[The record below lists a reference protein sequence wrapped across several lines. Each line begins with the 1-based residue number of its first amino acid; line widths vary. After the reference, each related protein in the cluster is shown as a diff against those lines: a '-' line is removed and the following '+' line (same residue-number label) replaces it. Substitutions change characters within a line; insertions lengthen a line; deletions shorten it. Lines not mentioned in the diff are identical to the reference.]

1 MPTRFARIEDL
12 FHGAVDLEPGARAAF
27 LERECA
33 GDEELLREV
42 QSLLAADSDAN
53 RFLGN
58 DQRDEVAAG
67 LINGQLPRRLGPYR
81 LLEVAGQGGMGLV
94 YRAERADGNFEQRVA
109 VKMLRPGPTTANLL
123 GRFHAERRVLA
134 RLEHPGI
141 ARIFD
146 AGEDEVGAPWLAME
160 FVDGEPIDRWCDGRR
175 LDLGARVQLF
185 LEVLAAVDHAHEQLV
200 VHRDL
205 KPDNI
210 LVDANG
216 RPRLLDFGIAKVLE
230 EDPDAQLRTQWDER
244 ALTPAYAS
252 PEQILGQVVGVRS
265 DVYSLGVVLFELLCG
280 CRPYNADSDS
290 RFALESAIATAQI
303 RFPSAALRRSADAKA
318 QASAR
323 GTTVEGLARRLT
335 GDLDRIA
342 MMALERE
349 PSRRYAST
357 ADLAADLRAWVEGKP
372 VRARGNGVRYRL
384 SKLVRRRPIESAL
397 VGVLTVGAV
406 VGASLFVR
414 QSLVM
419 ADQLDVIERL
429 ADGQRLEELRADA
442 VELVP
447 VGPERIQDMEDW
459 LARAMSLIERRD
471 LHARTQAELLGE
483 RSEPGTKEHT
493 WRSWQAARLG
503 ELVKGIDSLSQ
514 PSAHGIAIAA
524 VSARLERA
532 KSLVQRS
539 LVEQESAWSDTRDRV
554 AASPLYGGFALEP
567 ILGLVPLGVDPDGG
581 LEAFFALDTGAL
593 PERDAAGRFSMGE
606 ETGLV
611 LLLLPGG
618 SFPMG
623 AQSADETAPG
633 FDPLAESDEQPVH
646 PVELAPFL
654 LSKYEVTQGQWLRWT
669 GTNPS
674 DYVPGDIVGGAGFT
688 LSHPVEQVSWMEAR
702 AVLREFHLDL
712 PTEAQWEYGARAGTL
727 WPWSTGADERS
738 LDGSVN
744 LADKHAKDNGGP
756 DGWTYLE
763 WLDDGH
769 TVHAPVGSYA
779 PNPFGLLDMHGNL
792 WEWVRDGES
801 SYTQP
806 ARPGDGLRAE
816 VEDPRSETARVQ
828 ARGGGFFNPP
838 HALRSSERYLMRPT
852 QAARTLGL
860 RPARAVGA
868 WGELGQARER

>member
-33 GDEELLREV
+33 GDGELLREV
-42 QSLLAADSDAN
+42 QSLLAADAEAN
-53 RFLGN
+53 RFLDQ
-58 DQRDEVAAG
+58 DQREEVAAG
-67 LINGQLPRRLGPYR
+67 LVSGQLPRRLGPYR
-81 LLEVAGQGGMGLV
+81 LLEVAGHGGMGLV

-146 AGEDEVGAPWLAME
+146 AGEDEFGAPWLAME

-185 LEVLAAVDHAHEQLV
+185 LEVLAAVEHAHEQLV

-252 PEQILGQVVGVRS
+252 PEQILGQLVGVRS

-280 CRPYNADSDS
+280 CRPYSADSDS

-303 RFPSAALRRSADAKA
+303 RPPSSALRRSADAKS
-318 QASAR
+318 QAAAR
-323 GTTVEGLARRLT
+323 DATVDGLARRLS

-349 PSRRYAST
+349 PSRRYTSA
-357 ADLAADLRAWVEGKP
+357 ADLAADLRAWVEGRP
-372 VRARGNGVRYRL
+372 VRARGNGAGYRL
-384 SKLVRRRPIESAL
+384 SKLVRRRPLESAL
-397 VGVLTVGAV
+397 VGALTLGAV
-406 VGASLFVR
+406 AGASLFVR

-429 ADGQRLEELRADA
+429 ADAQRLEELNAEGDG
-442 VELVP
+442 LVP
-447 VGPERIQDMEDW
+447 VGPLRVDAMESW
-459 LARAMSLIERRD
+459 LARAMALVERRD
-471 LHARTQAELLGE
+471 LHAATQTQLLSE
-483 RSEPGTKEHT
+483 RGPPGSKEHT

-503 ELVKGIDSLSQ
+503 ELVKGIDALAA
-514 PSAHGIAIAA
+514 PTAHGLTVHA
-524 VSARLERA
+524 VAARLERA
-532 KSLVQRS
+532 RS
-539 LVEQESAWSDTRDRV
+539 LARRSIVEAADDWAEARRRV
-554 AASPLYGGFALEP
+554 AAAPHYGGLQLEP
-567 ILGLVPLGVDPDGG
+567 VVGLLPLGVDPDGG
-581 LEAFFALDTGAL
+581 LEAFYALDTGNA
-593 PERDAAGRFSMGE
+593 PERDADGRFRVDE
-606 ETGLV
+606 TTGLV

-618 SFPMG
+618 SFAMG
-623 AQSADETAPG
+623 AQPDDPASPG
-633 FDPLAESDEQPVH
+633 FDPLAEADEQPVH
-646 PVELAPFL
+646 EVELAPFL

-669 GTNPS
+669 GGNPS
-674 DYVPGDIVGGAGFT
+674 DYVPGDIVGGAGFS
-688 LSHPVEQVSWMEAR
+688 LVHPVEQVSWVEAR
-702 AVLREFHLDL
+702 RALREFHLDL
-712 PTEAQWEYGARAGTL
+712 PTEAQWEYGARAGTT
-727 WPWSTGADERS
+727 WPWSSGPTETS
-738 LDGSVN
+738 LDGAAN
-744 LADKHAKDNGGP
+744 LADRHAANHGGATA
-756 DGWTYLE
+756 WTYSE

-769 TVHAPVGSYA
+769 TVHAPVGSFA
-779 PNPFGLLDMHGNL
+779 PNPFGLLDMHGNV
-792 WEWVRDGES
+792 WEWVRDGQS
-801 SYTQP
+801 SYSQP
-806 ARPGDGLRAE
+806 AAPVDGLRAE
-816 VEDPRSETARVQ
+816 LGDPELETARVL

-838 HALRSSERYLMRPT
+838 QALRSSERYLMRPI
-852 QAARTLGL
+852 QATRSLGL
-860 RPARAVGA
+860 RPARALVP
-868 WGELGQARER
+868 

>member
-1 MPTRFARIEDL
+1 MLTRFARIEDL
-12 FHGAVDLEPGARAAF
+12 FHGALDLEPGARAAF
-27 LERECA
+27 LQAECA

-67 LINGQLPRRLGPYR
+67 LVSGQLPRRLGPYR

-146 AGEDEVGAPWLAME
+146 AGEDEAGAPWLAME
-160 FVDGEPIDRWCDGRR
+160 FVDGEPIDQWCDGRR

-210 LVDANG
+210 LVDAQG

-230 EDPDAQLRTQWDER
+230 EDPDAQLRTQWDDR

-280 CRPYNADSDS
+280 SRPYRADSDS
-290 RFALESAIATAQI
+290 RFALESAIATAQL
-303 RFPSAALRRSADAKA
+303 RHPSAAVRRSQDAKA
-318 QASAR
+318 QAAAR
-323 GTTVEGLARRLT
+323 GTTVDALVRRLS

-349 PSRRYAST
+349 PGRRYASA

-372 VRARGNGVRYRL
+372 VRARGNGAGYRL
-384 SKLVRRRPIESAL
+384 SKLVRRRPLESAL
-397 VGVLTVGAV
+397 VGALTVGAV
-406 VGASLFVR
+406 VGATLFVR

-429 ADGQRLEELRADA
+429 ADAQRLEELSADA
-442 VELVP
+442 QGLVP
-447 VGPERIQDMEDW
+447 VGPTRVDAMEDW
-459 LARAMSLIERRD
+459 LARAMALVERRD
-471 LHARTQAELLGE
+471 LHAGTQARLLYE
-483 RSEPGTKEHT
+483 RGEPGTKEHT

-503 ELVKGIDSLSQ
+503 ELLRGIDALAE
-514 PSAHGIAIAA
+514 PSTHRLTVQSVA
-524 VSARLERA
+524 ARLERA
-532 KSLVQRS
+532 RSLVQRS
-539 LVEQESAWSDTRDRV
+539 IADAAGEWSEARQRV
-554 AASPLYGGFALEP
+554 ATTGHYGGLVLEP
-567 ILGLVPLGVDPDGG
+567 IVGLVPLGVDPDGG
-581 LEAFFALDTGAL
+581 LEAFFALDTGSA
-593 PERDAAGRFSMGE
+593 PERDTNGRFRVE
-606 ETGLV
+606 ETTGLV

-618 SFPMG
+618 SFAMG
-623 AQSADETAPG
+623 AQPDDPLAPG
-633 FDPLAESDEQPVH
+633 FDPLAEADEQPVH
-646 PVELAPFL
+646 RVELAPFL

-669 GTNPS
+669 GVNPS
-674 DYVPGDIVGGAGFT
+674 DYVPGDLVGGAGFS
-688 LSHPVEQVSWMEAR
+688 LVHPVEQVSWTEAR
-702 AVLREFHLDL
+702 RALREFHLDL
-712 PTEAQWEYGARAGTL
+712 PTEAQWEYGARAGTT
-727 WPWSTGADERS
+727 WPWSSGPEESS
-738 LDGSVN
+738 LDGAAN
-744 LADKHAKDNGGP
+744 LADRHAANHGGATA
-756 DGWTYLE
+756 WTYSD

-769 TVHAPVGSYA
+769 TVHAPVGSFA
-779 PNPFGLLDMHGNL
+779 PNPFGLMDMHGNL
-792 WEWVRDGES
+792 WEWVRDGQC
-801 SYTQP
+801 SYTLP
-806 ARPGDGLRAE
+806 AAPVDGLRSEPA
-816 VEDPRSETARVQ
+816 DPQLETARVL
-828 ARGGGFFNPP
+828 ARAGGFFNPP
-838 HALRSSERYLMRPT
+838 QALRSSERYLMRPT
-852 QAARTLGL
+852 QATRSLGL
-860 RPARAVGA
+860 RPARALA
-868 WGELGQARER
+868 P

>member
-53 RFLGN
+53 RFLGS

-67 LINGQLPRRLGPYR
+67 LISGQLPRRLGPYR

-210 LVDANG
+210 LVDAQG

-230 EDPDAQLRTQWDER
+230 VDPDAQLRTQWDER

-280 CRPYNADSDS
+280 CRPYNADSES

-303 RFPSAALRRSADAKA
+303 RFPSAALRRSADAQA

-349 PSRRYAST
+349 PGQRYASA
-357 ADLAADLRAWVEGKP
+357 ADLATDLRAWVEGKP
-372 VRARGNGVRYRL
+372 VRARGNGAAYRL

-397 VGVLTVGAV
+397 VGVLAVGAV

-429 ADGQRLEELRADA
+429 ADAQRLEELHADA
-442 VELVP
+442 EGLVP
-447 VGPERIQDMEDW
+447 VGPTRIAAMEDW
-459 LARAMSLIERRD
+459 VARATALIERRD
-471 LHARTQAELLGE
+471 LHAATQSQLLSDRGP
-483 RSEPGTKEHT
+483 PGSKEHT

-503 ELVKGIDSLSQ
+503 ELVRGIDALAA
-514 PSAHGIAIAA
+514 PADHGLTVQA
-524 VSARLERA
+524 VAARLERA
-532 KSLVQRS
+532 RSLAYRS
-539 LVEQESAWSDTRDRV
+539 LVEPAEDWSKARQRISAS
-554 AASPLYGGFALEP
+554 AHYGGLLLEP
-567 ILGLVPLGVDPDGG
+567 MVGLRPLGVDADGG
-581 LEAFFALDTGAL
+581 LEAFFALDTGSA
-593 PERDAAGRFSMGE
+593 PERGADGRFRVDE
-606 ETGLV
+606 TTGLV
-611 LLLLPGG
+611 MLLLPGG
-618 SFPMG
+618 SFAMG
-623 AQSADETAPG
+623 AQSDDPSAAG
-633 FDPLAESDEQPVH
+633 FDPLAEADEQPVH
-646 PVELAPFL
+646 RVELAPFL

-669 GTNPS
+669 GGNPS
-674 DYVPGDIVGGAGFT
+674 DYVPGDLVGGGGFS
-688 LSHPVEQVSWMEAR
+688 LVHPVEQVSWTEAR
-702 AVLREFHLDL
+702 RALREFHLDL
-712 PTEAQWEYGARAGTL
+712 PTEAQWEYGARAGTS
-727 WPWSTGADERS
+727 WPWSSGPTETS
-738 LDGSVN
+738 LDGAAN
-744 LADKHAKDNGGP
+744 LADRHAANHGGATA
-756 DGWTYLE
+756 WTYSD

-769 TVHAPVGSYA
+769 TVHAPVGSFA

-792 WEWVRDGES
+792 WEWVRDGQS

-806 ARPGDGLRAE
+806 PAPLDGLRAE
-816 VEDPRSETARVQ
+816 PADPQLETARVL

-838 HALRSSERYLMRPT
+838 QALRSSERYLMRPT
-852 QAARTLGL
+852 QATRSLGL
-860 RPARAVGA
+860 RPARGVSH
-868 WGELGQARER
+868 